1 MPLEAGVVTV
11 AVGAEVSKVNCWVA
25 ALLLLV
31 PLGAALSVVV
41 TTIVYDWPSAK
52 VTVEVS
58 ADQVA
63 KPLLVVAVIAVAPAE
78 LAVKVEPA
86 VQ

>member
-1 MPLEAGVVTV
+1 MEL
-11 AVGAEVSKVNCWVA
+11 
-25 ALLLLV
+25 
-31 PLGAALSVVV
+31 
-41 TTIVYDWPSAK
+41 
-52 VTVEVS
+52 S

-78 LAVKVEPA
+78 LAVKVEPV